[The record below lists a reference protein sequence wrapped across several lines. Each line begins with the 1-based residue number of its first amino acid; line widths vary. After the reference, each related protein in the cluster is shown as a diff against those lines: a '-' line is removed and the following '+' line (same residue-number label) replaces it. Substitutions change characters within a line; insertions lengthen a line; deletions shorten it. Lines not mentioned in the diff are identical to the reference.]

1 MLSEAAN
8 RHGSRKFFLANNSG
22 FFALFLLGLGFIMF
36 WLPSISPDQLQVA
49 LAQQDWQ
56 AADQANYELLLKIA
70 GSKSKSQGQ
79 FDLEEWENLPCE
91 KLKKID
97 ILWRKASDKKFGFTA
112 QLEIYKKVNYDAEK
126 YYQEIGLK
134 NEKEWLVIWGY
145 NEEQKI
151 VEYASGYEPNFTQK
165 SLTNFPKGYLPIKM
179 YWEDKT
185 DRRLEKVLKCQ
196 KYGNW
201 Y

>member
-1 MLSEAAN
+1 
-8 RHGSRKFFLANNSG
+8 
-22 FFALFLLGLGFIMF
+22 MF

-79 FDLEEWENLPCE
+79 FDIEEWENLPCE

-151 VEYASGYEPNFTQK
+151 VEYASGYEPNFT
-165 SLTNFPKGYLPIKM
+165 
-179 YWEDKT
+179 
-185 DRRLEKVLKCQ
+185 REKLNQ
-196 KYGNW
+196 FS
-201 Y
+201 